1 MFLVMVKICYVFGQ
15 VYNNP
20 FSPQHHVLFSNKDL
34 DQLLAGIKTGV
45 GLFSI
50 NEGKKQ
56 GTAWIGGNP
65 IIPILVE
72 FVKPNTVLLL

>member
-34 DQLLAGIKTGV
+34 DQLLRVSKLALVYFQSMKV
-45 GLFSI
+45 KNKALLGL
-50 NEGKKQ
+50 EE
-56 GTAWIGGNP
+56 
-65 IIPILVE
+65 ILSY
-72 FVKPNTVLLL
+72 LY